1 MHPHWY
7 SASLEVQHR
16 LISLYILSLASN
28 STTSAASTASPTSP
42 TTSATFESQL
52 HYAHSPHDVAAV
64 LRWGLRHLKLDGA
77 SFGKESGEWTWY
89 NNFVAAERTGS
100 FPSDAFSKSLIPQLP
115 PSHAELLLA
124 TLDIISS
131 LSAHGEANGC
141 SGSRLSRF
149 FGLWLLTA
157 EHSLDSD
164 DWTAFYDRWDRAGR
178 ILEHL
183 FLARI
188 RLAPIL
194 SPYDLVLTV
203 THSDEAHNLPRR
215 LTELVDQYP
224 YASEADAWGDNL
236 LPRPRFST
244 RDYDALFVRLDT
256 EYTGAL
262 KPKSHPLRLIA
273 DALRAQ
279 SAAESASGED
289 ADLWEAIKKAS
300 LIPVTP
306 EGPSDL
312 APTEPVL
319 DFSNI
324 FSDETIRQLSLIPMD
339 VSEKS
344 RPTPTFVLLS
354 PLSPGRP
361 RSFSFPDSPS
371 PTQADNGR
379 GPSSGQPAAV
389 PSLNANPNTAPTT
402 AAPVTPT
409 DWLQFTNQGFGTT
422 SPTRDLVATLWDN
435 DVEVTVPA
443 PAPATLS
450 RKSSR
455 RAHSQRSSVDSPS
468 AQTPMS
474 SLPSASPSLISKAT
488 LIAKVKLNEAFVDFW
503 TDALLDPISK
513 PWLRFVLC
521 QLKPLPSVVASPNPT
536 PTWLIIEQ
544 RFVRLTPPP
553 PPKEEVEAP
562 TPTTPPR
569 PRASSPRPSLRAE
582 TSRLSAAFS
591 FSPKM
596 RFGFFSGG
604 SGDSKSPNEKSAR
617 LSQVGELGESAK
629 ETRDAAAAVGKQK
642 ESDADA
648 KDNIGGDVVAGAVAV
663 ATASAIAV
671 PALEEIPLASSTA
684 DASPALV
691 DKAVP
696 SVSTKIDET
705 VGDQSTPQKGHVQ
718 DGLTEEQRTPAPVS
732 NDGVHSTTTSE
743 PATVQTEPP
752 VSELK
757 ASQPDV
763 ESDPLTPHLAGIS
776 EEPISQ
782 SELVTAAAAIAPPD
796 EVSAP
801 PEPTPVVEESSVEP
815 LVEPTET
822 AVPPS
827 FSDPSVVDSPANG
840 AVDEID
846 APATGQVEAPEP
858 TVEDSV
864 AVTSNVDNAAE
875 PTSVVEEPK
884 SADTSTPETVPA
896 AAEDQPIPALD
907 TVRASDVSEP
917 VTSTCYPPTDN
928 EAYAQDLSAE
938 TTADVAKEQIALE
951 ETQAMQHTS
960 IPVVEEA
967 LSAEQPAP
975 VSEVV
980 STRAKPDLADEP
992 SSLDK
997 DGLDATPIVVGIT
1010 ESAIPV
1016 IRLLIFW
1023 LTALHSR
1030 FRCQRKCGRQCPQTD
1045 TRGPRAH
1052 RDEVRGRAFSGRT
1065 GVEA

>member
-1 MHPHWY
+1 MRLFRKSEKFNTYVVFFLGLDTLGIMHPHWY

-28 STTSAASTASPTSP
+28 SAATAAPTATPTSL

-52 HYAHSPHDVAAV
+52 HYAHSPHDIAAV

-77 SFGKESGEWTWY
+77 SFGRESGDWTWY
-89 NNFVAAERTGS
+89 NTFVAAERTGS

-141 SGSRLSRF
+141 SGSRLSKF

-157 EHSLDSD
+157 EHSLDGD
-164 DWTAFYDRWDRAGR
+164 DWTTFYDRWDRAGR

-194 SPYDLVLTV
+194 SPYDSVLTI
-203 THSDEAHNLPRR
+203 THSDEAQNLPRR

-224 YASEADAWGDNL
+224 YASGANAWDDNL

-244 RDYDALFVRLDT
+244 RDYDALLVRLDT

-324 FSDETIRQLSLIPMD
+324 FSDETIRLLSLIPMD

-354 PLSPGRP
+354 PLSTGRP
-361 RSFSFPDSPS
+361 RSSSFPDSPRS

-379 GPSSGQPAAV
+379 TSSSGQPVAI

-409 DWLQFTNQGFGTT
+409 DWLQFTNQGFGAT

-443 PAPATLS
+443 PTPAPAPLS

-455 RAHSQRSSVDSPS
+455 RAHSRRSSVDSPS

-474 SLPSASPSLISKAT
+474 SLPSASPPLTSKAT
-488 LIAKVKLNEAFVDFW
+488 LITKVKLNEAFVDFW

-521 QLKPLPSVVASPNPT
+521 QLKPLPSVVTSPNPT
-536 PTWLIIEQ
+536 PTWLIIER
-544 RFVRLTPPP
+544 RFVRLTPAL

-617 LSQVGELGESAK
+617 LSQVGELGESVK
-629 ETRDAAAAVGKQK
+629 ETRDAVAAIGKPK
-642 ESDADA
+642 ESDAGA
-648 KDNIGGDVVAGAVAV
+648 KDNIGGDVAAGAVAV
-663 ATASAIAV
+663 TAASAVAV
-671 PALEEIPLASSTA
+671 AAIEEIPLASSTE

-691 DKAVP
+691 DEAVP
-696 SVSTKIDET
+696 SVSTKIDAL
-705 VGDQSTPQKGHVQ
+705 VGDQSTTPQKGHAQ
-718 DGLTEEQRTPAPVS
+718 DSLIEEQRTPVPAS
-732 NDGVHSTTTSE
+732 NGGLTSTTTSE
-743 PATVQTEPP
+743 PATTQTESP

-757 ASQPDV
+757 VSQPTV
-763 ESDPLTPHLAGIS
+763 ESDPPTPHLAGIS
-776 EEPISQ
+776 EEPIPQ
-782 SELVTAAAAIAPPD
+782 PELVAAAAEITPPSD
-796 EVSAP
+796 EVSVP
-801 PEPTPVVEESSVEP
+801 PEPTAVAEESSAVP
-815 LVEPTET
+815 LVEATEM
-822 AVPPS
+822 AVPPA
-827 FSDPSVVDSPANG
+827 FSDSSVVDNSANG

-858 TVEDSV
+858 TVEDPV
-864 AVTSNVDNAAE
+864 AVTSDVDNTAELASVVAE
-875 PTSVVEEPK
+875 PK
-884 SADTSTPETVPA
+884 LADTSTSETVPA

-907 TVRASDVSEP
+907 TVRASDASEP
-917 VTSTCYPPTDN
+917 VNSTRSPPTDT
-928 EAYAQDLSAE
+928 EAYAQDLSTE
-938 TTADVAKEQIALE
+938 TTADVARERIALE
-951 ETQAMQHTS
+951 ETQAAQHTV
-960 IPVVEEA
+960 IPVVEEVP
-967 LSAEQPAP
+967 SAEQPAP
-975 VSEVV
+975 VSEAV
-980 STRAKPDLADEP
+980 SAPVDEPALPDEP

-997 DGLDATPIVVGIT
+997 DGIDVAPIVVGIT
-1010 ESAIPV
+1010 ESTIPV
-1016 IRLLIFW
+1016 ILFSIFW

-1030 FRCQRKCGRQCPQTD
+1030 FRRRRK
-1045 TRGPRAH
+1045 
-1052 RDEVRGRAFSGRT
+1052 
-1065 GVEA
+1065 